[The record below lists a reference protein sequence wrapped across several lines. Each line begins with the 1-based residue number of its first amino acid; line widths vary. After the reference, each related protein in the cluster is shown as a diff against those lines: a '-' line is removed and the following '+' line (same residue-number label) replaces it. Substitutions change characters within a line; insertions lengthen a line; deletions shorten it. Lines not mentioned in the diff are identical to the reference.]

1 MEDIKALNGLTS
13 NNLQIGQIIKIASS
27 GSITEYQIQIIDLKL
42 DKTYKE
48 FFKQSYLLDLLNSK
62 KLKVWEY

>member
-1 MEDIKALNGLTS
+1 MFEDGK
-13 NNLQIGQIIKIASS
+13 IGQIIKIASS